1 MGYYVKIHPDNPQQ
15 HKIDEAVKVL
25 EKGGLV
31 IYPTDTIYAIGAS
44 VKSPR
49 ALDALAKFA
58 NIKLNKAN
66 FSFAFYDLSHLTEYT
81 KQYDTATFKM
91 LKRNLPGPYTFIM
104 EANHSVGKIFK
115 NKKKT
120 VGIRVPNNNII
131 RQLVKTLGHPIVATS
146 LHSEDVILEYPTD
159 AELIYEDYKHIAN
172 CVIDG
177 GAGGNIASTVVDL
190 TKGEPELIRAGK
202 GEFETI

>member
-66 FSFAFYDLSHLTEYT
+66 FSFAFYDLSHINEYT
-81 KQYDTATFKM
+81 KQFDTSTFKM

-104 EANHSVGKIFK
+104 EANNSVGRIFK

-120 VGIRVPNNNII
+120 LGVRVPDNNII
-131 RQLVKTLGHPIVATS
+131 RQLVRTLGHPIAATS

-190 TKGEPELIRAGK
+190 TSDEPELIRAGK
-202 GEFETI
+202 GEFETL